1 MVVFVNKVPLIWG
14 REDTMTRAYISET
27 RHSHLED
34 LRCVASTL
42 QYEVSAPGTTFGFQV
57 QSQLAQART
66 YHLED
71 ELGLALEGYHPLQ
84 ALILKTVHPQPVH
97 EGLPPPGLDDAGL
110 RRADRCTAVDHRGG
124 DGAHAGGPPN
134 LPTSAVNPDPL
145 PDTVRKM
152 MLKPFAALARADWGT
167 TLDLALSR
175 CRRCNL

>member
-42 QYEVSAPGTTFGFQV
+42 QYEVSAPGTTFEFQV

-71 ELGLALEGYHPLQ
+71 ELGLALEGYQPLQ
-84 ALILKTVHPQPVH
+84 ALIRKTVHPQPVH

-110 RRADRCTAVDHRGG
+110 GRADRCTAVDHRGG
-124 DGAHAGGPPN
+124 DGAHAGGPAQP
-134 LPTSAVNPDPL
+134 PAVGGEPRP
-145 PDTVRKM
+145 
-152 MLKPFAALARADWGT
+152 AAGHGEEDDAQ
-167 TLDLALSR
+167 ALCGRSTGGLGQNSR
-175 CRRCNL
+175 SSTF